1 MSKVD
6 SLPSLLSKE
15 VKSMNREQVKVFR
28 KELIKSLPVLVR
40 ECSQKA
46 QEVEDEK
53 DKKDND

>member
-6 SLPSLLSKE
+6 NLPGLLSKE
-15 VKSMNREQVKVFR
+15 VKSMNSEQVKVFR

-46 QEVEDEK
+46 QEVEDGK
-53 DKKDND
+53 DKKDSD

>member
-1 MSKVD
+1 
-6 SLPSLLSKE
+6 LSKE
-15 VKSMNREQVKVFR
+15 VKSMNSEQVKIFR